1 METRLRQL
9 GGVLAVLLLGL
20 VAVQGH
26 PSQSAGAAAPKFYDD
41 DPLMREPE
49 TADASGAQPY
59 DIDLT
64 ASLLINLFGMPG
76 RTDQP
81 VRAGNV
87 NTIDEVPDSS
97 WFTNRIYARPV
108 TVEEISRGP
117 NTIDGPA
124 PGPWTVVGA
133 KTAGAAPGFRMRDAR
148 GENWFISLDARGA
161 PNAATGAIAV
171 ASRLFWALGYYQV
184 ESHLATFR
192 RDELVMDPQATFEP
206 RVGYERP
213 MRLSDLDS
221 VLARAARREDGSYR
235 AIAGRAVPG
244 RLLGG
249 FRYIGTRPDDPNDL
263 VPHEQRR
270 ELRALKV
277 FGAWSNLVDMKA
289 LNTLDTVVP
298 VDGRHV
304 VRHYLQDVGS
314 TFGTGANGP
323 HEWDEGHEYLY
334 EGDPLW
340 RRLVTFGFYLRPWQT
355 APYYEH
361 PEIGR
366 IERGSAFVPERWRP
380 RVPVG
385 PLHQARD
392 DDTFWAA
399 LRVKAFSD
407 ELIRAAVREGRYD
420 DPAAAAMLAAILIER
435 REAIARAYLPKVT
448 PLVRF
453 AFDTAGM
460 LTFEN
465 AAVRA
470 GALGTPDGG
479 YRAEWSAFDNATQ
492 ATTPLGAAT
501 SSQDERLA
509 APAEVARQPQGS
521 YLKVSVTPID
531 SSRAGWTRPIDVYF
545 RRTADG
551 WRLVGLDR

>member
-9 GGVLAVLLLGL
+9 GCVLAVLLLGL
-20 VAVQGH
+20 VVHA
-26 PSQSAGAAAPKFYDD
+26 QSAASGAVKFYDD
-41 DPLMREPE
+41 DPLVREPE
-49 TADASGAQPY
+49 TQDASGAQAY

-87 NTIDEVPDSS
+87 NTIDDVPDSS
-97 WFTNRIYARPV
+97 WFTNRIYAR
-108 TVEEISRGP
+108 TITAEEIARGP

-124 PGPWTVVGA
+124 PGPWTITGA
-133 KTAGAAPGFRMRDAR
+133 KTAGAAPGFRMRDAK
-148 GENWFISLDARGA
+148 GEHWFVTLDARGA

-171 ASRLFWALGYYQV
+171 ACRLFWALGYHQV
-184 ESHLATFR
+184 ENYLASFR
-192 RDELVMDPQATFEP
+192 LDDLVVDPKATFEP

-213 MRLSDLDS
+213 MRVSDLDS
-221 VLARAARREDGSYR
+221 VLARAARRGDGSYR
-235 AIAGRAVPG
+235 VIAARSVPG
-244 RLLGG
+244 RILGG
-249 FRYIGTRPDDPNDL
+249 FRYLGTRPDDPNDL

-277 FGAWSNLVDMKA
+277 FGAWANLIDLKA
-289 LNTLDTVVP
+289 LNTLDTLVP
-298 VDGRHV
+298 ANGRQV
-304 VRHYLQDVGS
+304 IRHYLQDVGS

-323 HEWDEGHEYLY
+323 HDWDEGHEYLY

-340 RRLVTFGFYLRPWQT
+340 KRVVSFGFYLRPWQT
-355 APYYEH
+355 SPYYEH

-366 IERGSAFVPERWRP
+366 IERTAFVPEQWRP
-380 RVPVG
+380 RVPVA

-399 LRVKAFSD
+399 LRVSAFTD
-407 ELIRAAVREGRYD
+407 DLIRAAVREARYD
-420 DPAAAAMLAAILIER
+420 DPAAEAMLATILIER
-435 REAIARAYLPKVT
+435 RDAIARAYLTKVA

-453 AFDTAGM
+453 TLDVSGA

-470 GALGTPDGG
+470 GILQPPDGG
-479 YRAEWSAFDNATQ
+479 YGASWSAFDNATQ
-492 ATTPLGAAT
+492 AATPLGSMT
-501 SSQDERLA
+501 SSREERLP
-509 APAEVARQPQGS
+509 APAEVGRQPRGS
-521 YLKVSVTPID
+521 YLKVIVTPHD
-531 SSRAGWTRPIDVYF
+531 SSRAAWTRPIDVYF
-545 RRTADG
+545 RRTDAG
-551 WRLVGLDR
+551 WKLVGIDR